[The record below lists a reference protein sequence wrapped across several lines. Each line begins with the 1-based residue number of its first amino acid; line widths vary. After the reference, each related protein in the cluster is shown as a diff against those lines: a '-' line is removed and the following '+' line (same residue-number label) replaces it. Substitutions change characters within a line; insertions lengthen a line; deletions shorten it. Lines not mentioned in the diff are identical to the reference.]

1 MRGKELASKQGVDA
15 CVQAGCQLLLLM
27 RVYTNQNISNQS
39 YIPVAVIIG
48 RGDVGVQCSIEAYE
62 SLARFFGLLSEPAR
76 LRLLHALT
84 ERECSVSELLCSTGL
99 SQANG
104 SRHLGLMYQAGFLSR
119 RREGSQVFYRL
130 SDEMTEAL
138 RRRLGDQLVWS
149 SAEESHTE
157 SVSVSIPPKEE
168 ASV

>member
-1 MRGKELASKQGVDA
+1 M
-15 CVQAGCQLLLLM
+15 QAGCQLLLVM

-62 SLARFFGLLSEPAR
+62 SLARFFSLLSEPAR
-76 LRLLHALT
+76 LRLLHALI
-84 ERECSVSELLCSTGL
+84 ERECSVSELLASTGL

-104 SRHLGLMYQAGFLSR
+104 SRHLGLMYQAGVLSR

-138 RRRLGDQLVWS
+138 GRRLSEQLACIC
-149 SAEESHTE
+149 AEESHTE
-157 SVSVSIPPKEE
+157 SVFVSIPPKEE

>member
-1 MRGKELASKQGVDA
+1 LT
-15 CVQAGCQLLLLM
+15 

-39 YIPVAVIIG
+39 YIPAAVIIG
-48 RGDVGVQCSIEAYE
+48 RGDVGVQCTIQAYE
-62 SLARFFGLLSEPAR
+62 SLARFFSLLSEPAR

-84 ERECSVSELLCSTGL
+84 ERECSVSELLGSTGL

-119 RREGSQVFYRL
+119 RREGAQVFYRL
-130 SDEMTEAL
+130 SDEMTGAL
-138 RRRLGDQLVWS
+138 SRRLGEQLSLSCV
-149 SAEESHTE
+149 EKSHSE